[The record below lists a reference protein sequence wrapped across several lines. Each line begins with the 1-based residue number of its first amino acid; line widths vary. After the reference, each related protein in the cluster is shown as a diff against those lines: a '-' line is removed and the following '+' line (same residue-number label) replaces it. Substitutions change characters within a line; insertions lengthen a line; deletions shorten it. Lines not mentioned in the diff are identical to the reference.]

1 MLAASGHVGRAVLE
15 RDAVEPEAVAELTV
29 TSLEDGPFLL
39 LPHPEVARYYAARA
53 ADPDAWLAG
62 MRRMTSSLS

>member
-1 MLAASGHVGRAVLE
+1 MLSASGDLGRQILE
-15 RDAVEPEAVAELTV
+15 PGAVEPEAVAELTV

-39 LPHPEVARYYAARA
+39 LPHPEVARYYAGRA

-62 MRRMTSSLS
+62 MRRLTSSL